1 MTTAFIHGL
10 LLSFSLII
18 PLGAQNVFI
27 FTQGATQPRFIKV
40 VPLVVI
46 AALCD
51 TALILLAVLGVSVA
65 VLSISWIKT
74 LLICSGVLFLGWIGW
89 SNWQASLEDLPSDC
103 ENNTKSPLLFALSVS
118 LLNPHAIL
126 DTIGV
131 IGTNS
136 LSYHGLAKNAFM
148 AACIGISWLWF
159 FLLATA
165 GRLLG
170 SWCPFAKLRP
180 ILNRVAAIIIW
191 LCAIYMISL
200 LFKY

>member
-1 MTTAFIHGL
+1 MTTALIHGL

-40 VPLVVI
+40 MPLVVI

-126 DTIGV
+126 IHRGHRYK
-131 IGTNS
+131 
-136 LSYHGLAKNAFM
+136 LPL
-148 AACIGISWLWF
+148 LPWF
-159 FLLATA
+159 SQKRLH
-165 GRLLG
+165 GRLYRRLMALVLPAG
-170 SWCPFAKLRP
+170 NRRQTSWFL
-180 ILNRVAAIIIW
+180 V
-191 LCAIYMISL
+191 SL
-200 LFKY
+200 HQTAPHT

>member
-40 VPLVVI
+40 LPLVVI

-89 SNWQASLEDLPSDC
+89 TQLAGEFEGYPQRLREQYQIATPLCALSLIA
-103 ENNTKSPLLFALSVS
+103 KSPCH
-118 LLNPHAIL
+118 PR
-126 DTIGV
+126 
-131 IGTNS
+131 
-136 LSYHGLAKNAFM
+136 YHRGH
-148 AACIGISWLWF
+148 
-159 FLLATA
+159 
-165 GRLLG
+165 R
-170 SWCPFAKLRP
+170 
-180 ILNRVAAIIIW
+180 
-191 LCAIYMISL
+191 Y
-200 LFKY
+200 